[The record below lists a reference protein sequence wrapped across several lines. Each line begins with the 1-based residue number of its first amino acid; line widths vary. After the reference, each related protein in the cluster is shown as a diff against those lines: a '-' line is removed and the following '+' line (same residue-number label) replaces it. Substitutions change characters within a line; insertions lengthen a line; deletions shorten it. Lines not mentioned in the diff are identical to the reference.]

1 LIEKN
6 DNIAKM
12 RNMKNIFMNYNLKIK
27 TFDSIKNF
35 VKNDDGSWNNL
46 ENNAIYL
53 SPFFKFNGDDIYAFL
68 TTYNLHS
75 CLFINFNKKEELIIK
90 YHEVINEVKIYDYS
104 SNQIINYSFKDNEF
118 RFSVNECGNVTLFF
132 NNNLNEPLTIFIKDN
147 YRLKKDNKDIRVIT
161 EEISDLGN
169 ININE
174 NETLLIKKG
183 MYQVDT
189 ITFNGNNSSL
199 LFEDGVILKAKAP
212 NDNKE
217 KYLEIDWANEKRYRP
232 FITNENANNN
242 ISIIG
247 NAIFDLSSLPFHS
260 RDTIF
265 FHDISKL
272 KIYGITTINP
282 CCWTYFIFRCKKVNI
297 RNAAVF
303 GYRQNSDAFIISDSQ
318 DVHVTDSFARS
329 GDDLFEIKTLDSEE
343 AKFLCKNIYF
353 SRCFAWPDKTR
364 GIGIIDET
372 KQSIK
377 NVYFDSIIVYGAS
390 AYWQDALG
398 SIIVLSNNTNN
409 KKIHINNINFNNI
422 KVYNNQ
428 FYPINITNVNG
439 GVINNINF
447 SNIYYENTYPIRIN
461 RFMGAGKIDNI
472 SFNNIEVENHI
483 KMDNDKFIVS
493 NNGKFKIKLNGNEIT
508 FKK

>member
-242 ISIIG
+242 ISII
-247 NAIFDLSSLPFHS
+247 
-260 RDTIF
+260 
-265 FHDISKL
+265 
-272 KIYGITTINP
+272 
-282 CCWTYFIFRCKKVNI
+282 
-297 RNAAVF
+297 
-303 GYRQNSDAFIISDSQ
+303 
-318 DVHVTDSFARS
+318 
-329 GDDLFEIKTLDSEE
+329 
-343 AKFLCKNIYF
+343 
-353 SRCFAWPDKTR
+353 
-364 GIGIIDET
+364 
-372 KQSIK
+372 
-377 NVYFDSIIVYGAS
+377 
-390 AYWQDALG
+390 
-398 SIIVLSNNTNN
+398 
-409 KKIHINNINFNNI
+409 
-422 KVYNNQ
+422 
-428 FYPINITNVNG
+428 
-439 GVINNINF
+439 
-447 SNIYYENTYPIRIN
+447 
-461 RFMGAGKIDNI
+461 
-472 SFNNIEVENHI
+472 
-483 KMDNDKFIVS
+483 
-493 NNGKFKIKLNGNEIT
+493 
-508 FKK
+508 